1 MSAAAEPKVGPI
13 VLLDGRVTIHL
24 GDVLAMLRAMPDDS
38 VDCVITSPPYWG
50 LRDYGVDGQIGM
62 ERTLGEHLD
71 MLVAVFEEVRRVLK
85 PAGTLWLN
93 YGDCYA
99 TQPNGRSAADTKAAG
114 DDDRTFR
121 DKPMSTVGPVYGA
134 KPGSQEPLNGTGRR
148 GGGNLPT
155 GPVYDPDGG
164 SKGGGKRG
172 ANKGNANAP
181 GPGRVVAGGYLKP
194 KDLCLI
200 PERLIIALQEAG
212 WWVRAKCTWGKPN
225 AMPDSSGDYR
235 PATAHE
241 ELYCL
246 AKNADAGGWWLARDT
261 KEVTCAPDLGETV
274 IVHGKNGDKELNRW
288 RRLGHYYNSGAVR
301 QSLASTSVDRL
312 AQDTDG
318 QGGSTRANGGARPD
332 RPMKA
337 VGAKPDKQAG
347 HSRRHAGFNERWDKE
362 QAERRRAVPPRH
374 EGQINHEHLSDVARG
389 AGRLLRTVEPAPAAV
404 WTMPTAAFREAHF
417 ATFPPELVERCLD
430 AGCPPGGH
438 VLDPF
443 GGSGTTA
450 LVALAKGRTCD
461 LIELNPDYAAIARH
475 RIEGAWQGDVERTVA
490 RLKRTGVDEGAG
502 PLFET
507 PDQAVVAHDGAERDE
522 EMGAA

>member
-1 MSAAAEPKVGPI
+1 MSAAAQPTEVRSAPEQGPTASAPI
-13 VLLDGRVTIHL
+13 ILLDGRVTIHL

-62 ERTLGEHLD
+62 ERTLGEHLET
-71 MLVAVFEEVRRVLK
+71 LVAVFEEVRRVLK
-85 PAGTLWLN
+85 PTGTLWLN

-121 DKPMSTVGPVYGA
+121 DKPISTVGPVYD
-134 KPGSQEPLNGTGRR
+134 R
-148 GGGNLPT
+148 
-155 GPVYDPDGG
+155 DGG

-246 AKNADAGGWWLARDT
+246 VKNADAGGWWLARDT
-261 KEVTCAPDLGETV
+261 KEVTSAPDLGETV
-274 IVHGKNGDKELNRW
+274 IVKGKNGDKELNRW

-301 QSLASTSVDRL
+301 QASGYTGDGKMPDGW
-312 AQDTDG
+312 DTG
-318 QGGSTRANGGARPD
+318 AGAHGSFHRQSREKGS
-332 RPMKA
+332 KA
-337 VGAKPDKQAG
+337 DKQAG
-347 HSRRHAGFNERWDKE
+347 HSRRYAGFNERLDRQ
-362 QAERRRAVPPRH
+362 QAARARAVPPRH
-374 EGQINHEHLSDVARG
+374 DGHINHEHLSDVGRG
-389 AGRLLRTVEPAPAAV
+389 MGRLLRTVEPAPATV

-450 LVALAKGRTCD
+450 LVAIAKGRTCD

-490 RLKRTGVDEGAG
+490 KLKRAGTDEGAG
-502 PLFET
+502 PLFDHPAPME
-507 PDQAVVAHDGAERDE
+507 AAE
-522 EMGAA
+522 

>member
-1 MSAAAEPKVGPI
+1 MSAPLPPPI
-13 VLLDGRVTIHL
+13 TLLDGRCAIHV
-24 GDVLAMLRAMPDDS
+24 GDVMARLMAMADNS
-38 VDCVITSPPYWG
+38 VDCVVTSPPYWG

-62 ERTLGEHLD
+62 ECTLGEHLD
-71 MLVAVFEEVRRVLK
+71 ALVAVFEEVRRVLK

-134 KPGSQEPLNGTGRR
+134 RPGSQDPLNGTGRR
-148 GGGNLPT
+148 GGGNLPA
-155 GPVYDPDGG
+155 GPVYDQGG
-164 SKGGGKRG
+164 GMKGGGKRG

-181 GPGRVVAGGYLKP
+181 SPGRVVAGGYLKP

-200 PERLIIALQEAG
+200 PERLIIALQESG

-225 AMPDSSGDYR
+225 AMPDSSGGYR

-261 KEVTCAPDLGETV
+261 KEISSAPDLGETV
-274 IVHGKNGDKELNRW
+274 MVKDKERNRW
-288 RRLGHYYNSGAVR
+288 RRLGHFYNAGAVR
-301 QSLASTSVDRL
+301 QASAPASIDRL
-312 AQDTDG
+312 AQDID
-318 QGGSTRANGGARPD
+318 QQKGSIRANGGARAD

-347 HSRRHAGFNERWDKE
+347 HSRGHAGFNERWDGQ
-362 QAERRRAVPPRH
+362 QAERKRAVPPRH
-374 EGQINHEHLSDVARG
+374 EGQTNHEHLSDVARG
-389 AGRLLRTVEPAPAAV
+389 EGRLLRTVEPAPAAL
-404 WTMPTAAFREAHF
+404 WTMPTAAFHEAHF

-430 AGCPPGGH
+430 AGCPPDGH

-450 LVALAKGRTCD
+450 LVAVAKGRTCD
-461 LIELNPDYAAIARH
+461 LIELSEEYVAIAKARLQ
-475 RIEGAWQGDVERTVA
+475 EAWMGDAERTVA
-490 RLKRTGVDEGAG
+490 RLKRTGKTEGAG
-502 PLFET
+502 PLFE
-507 PDQAVVAHDGAERDE
+507 A
-522 EMGAA
+522 GAA